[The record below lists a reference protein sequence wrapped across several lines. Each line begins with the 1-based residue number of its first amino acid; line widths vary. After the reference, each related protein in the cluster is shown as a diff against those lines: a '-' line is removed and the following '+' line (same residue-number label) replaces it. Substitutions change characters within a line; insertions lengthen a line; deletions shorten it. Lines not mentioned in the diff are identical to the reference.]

1 MKKRVLTWIKP
12 TAQQLHLWNYLG
24 AVLPMLEFQNQDD
37 KEIFM
42 FVANFHASN
51 QLQNKQQMQ
60 ENILNIVKTYIAC
73 GFDPE
78 KTTIYKQSDVIWH
91 AELSWI
97 LWTITNIGFMQRMH
111 AYKDA
116 VAKGEWEKVNI
127 WTFTYPILMAADILL
142 YDSDIVPVWKDQKQ
156 HAEFARDIAI
166 RFNNIFWETFK
177 IPQPYIQSDIAT
189 INWLDWRKMSKSYNN
204 FIGLF
209 EDPKIL
215 TKKIKSIPTDT
226 KSIEDK
232 KNPDEDNVYNIL
244 KHFVD
249 ENENIELRARYE
261 DWWLGYWEVKNILVQ
276 KILDFVTPI
285 QSKANSLSDDYIKDI
300 LNSWAKKA
308 SKIASEKLA
317 KVYEAV
323 GY

>member
-1 MKKRVLTWIKP
+1 MKRVLTWIKP
-12 TAQQLHLWNYLG
+12 TAQQLHLWNYFG
-24 AVLPMLEFQNQDD
+24 AVLPMLEFQNQPD

-51 QLQNKQQMQ
+51 QLQNKQEMR
-60 ENILNIVKTYIAC
+60 ENILNVVKTYIAC

-78 KTTIYKQSDVIWH
+78 KTTIYKQSDVVWH
-91 AELSWI
+91 TELSRI
-97 LWTITNIGFMQRMH
+97 LGSITNIGFMQRMH

-116 VAKGEWEKVNI
+116 VAKWDWEKVNI

-142 YDSDIVPVWKDQKQ
+142 YDADIVPVWKDQKQ

-177 IPQPYIQSDIAT
+177 LPEPYIPEQIAT

-209 EDPKIL
+209 EDPKVL

-244 KHFVD
+244 KHFLD
-249 ENENIELRARYE
+249 ENENIETRARYE
-261 DWWLGYWEVKNILVQ
+261 NWGLGYWEVKNILVQ
-276 KILDFVTPI
+276 KMLEFVDPI
-285 QSKANSLSDDYIKDI
+285 QQKANSLSDDYIKDI
-300 LNSWAKKA
+300 LASGAKKA
-308 SKIASEKLA
+308 STIASEKLA
-317 KVYEAV
+317 QVYEAV